1 MTWTAWSEEGLAMST
16 GVSLE
21 SPPRSA
27 RRVPPSGPHLT
38 RRAVAPLLD
47 QESSGSAARAMLTA
61 AWSGLETVWYGPS
74 SSEAVHL
81 GCEAVME
88 GAGAS
93 GGVAAVALSSGDGA
107 VAEAGVMS
115 DWERRY
121 SRG

>member
-1 MTWTAWSEEGLAMST
+1 MTWTARSEEGLATST
-16 GVSLE
+16 GVSSEL
-21 SPPRSA
+21 PPQSA

-38 RRAVAPLLD
+38 RHAIAPLLD
-47 QESSGSAARAMLTA
+47 QESSGSVARAMLTV
-61 AWSGLETVWYGPS
+61 AWSGPETVWYGSS

-93 GGVAAVALSSGDGA
+93 GGVAAVALSLGDGA
-107 VAEAGVMS
+107 VAEAGVML
-115 DWERRY
+115 DWERRH